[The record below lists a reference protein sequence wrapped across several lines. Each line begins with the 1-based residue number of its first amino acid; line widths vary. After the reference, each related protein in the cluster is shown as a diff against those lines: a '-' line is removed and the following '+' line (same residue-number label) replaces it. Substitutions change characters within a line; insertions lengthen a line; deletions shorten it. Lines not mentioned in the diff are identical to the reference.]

1 MEGEIEVSGSKNA
14 ALPILASSLLFK
26 EKIQIQNL
34 PEIEDVQ
41 RINELLDAFNLTGK
55 IDKGIANRLRASI
68 LLAGPAL
75 ARFGQ
80 VEFSHPGG
88 CLIGTPASPTSLG
101 GRPIDLFLEGWKAMG
116 AEVQLLGKAPE
127 EYVVSAPRGL
137 LGGDYTFK
145 IPSVTGTEAL
155 MMSAVLAKGI
165 TVLKNAALEPE
176 IKYLADFLNAGGARI
191 SGAGTPTIKIEGR
204 PGELLKCN
212 APFAVPPDRIE
223 AGSFAILGALYGKNL
238 RIKNFVAEELSALLA
253 VLSGAGAE
261 YVLENNYLI
270 FKKSSLGLLKAVD
283 IKTREFPGFPTDL
296 QAPFTT
302 LLTQAEGQSLVH
314 ETIFEGRLNYIEDL
328 NRMGAKITL
337 CDPHRAIVQGPFKL
351 TGRGLESP
359 DIRAGLAFII
369 AGIIAD
375 GETNI
380 GNIYQIDRGYER
392 VDERLRAIGADIK
405 RVE

>member
-1 MEGEIEVSGSKNA
+1 MEGEIEVKGSKNA

-55 IDKGIANRLRASI
+55 IDKKIANRLRASI

-80 VEFSHPGG
+80 VEFPHPGG
-88 CLIGTPASPTSLG
+88 CLIGT
-101 GRPIDLFLEGWKAMG
+101 RPIDVFLEGWRAMG
-116 AEVQLLGKAPE
+116 AEIKLLGRAPE
-127 EYVVSAPRGL
+127 EYIISALRGL
-137 LGGDYTFK
+137 SGSDYTFK

-155 MMSAVLAKGI
+155 MMSAVLAKG
-165 TVLKNAALEPE
+165 TTLLKNAALEPE
-176 IKYLADFLNAGGARI
+176 IKYLADFLNAGGAGI

-204 PGELLKCN
+204 PGELLKCT

-223 AGSFAILGALYGKNL
+223 AGSFAILGALCGKNL
-238 RIKNFVAEELSALLA
+238 RIKNFIAEELPTFLALLSN
-253 VLSGAGAE
+253 VGAE
-261 YVLENNYLI
+261 YILEGNALI
-270 FKKSSLGLLKAVD
+270 FKNAYK
-283 IKTREFPGFPTDL
+283 KTLRASNVTTKEFPGFPTDL

-328 NRMGAKITL
+328 NRMGAEITL
-337 CDPHRAIVQGPFKL
+337 CDPHRAIVRGPVKL

-392 VDERLRAIGADIK
+392 IDERLRVLGADIK
-405 RVE
+405 RV